1 MSKKAETELAHL
13 KMALSYLIGL
23 LEEGSLV
30 PRYHEATRREIGEV
44 LGHLMVKVAG
54 LPEGVPDNLVQ
65 ATAVRAIV
73 EAADRH
79 NLAER
84 EKRAED
90 LARHMRQAEAGASIR
105 GHILGAWEQVTGS
118 DMEYQ
123 ATCTRCGGF
132 VYVSHTNIYNLLLDS
147 CERL

>member
-1 MSKKAETELAHL
+1 MSKEAETELAHL
-13 KMALSYLIGL
+13 KMALNYLIGL

-30 PRYHEATRREIGEV
+30 PRYHEATRKEIGEV

-73 EAADRH
+73 EAAGRY

-84 EKRAED
+84 EMRAEN
-90 LARHMRQAEAGASIR
+90 LARHMREAEVGASIR
-105 GHILGAWEQVTGS
+105 GHSLGVWERVAGS

-123 ATCTRCGGF
+123 ATCTGCGGF

>member
-1 MSKKAETELAHL
+1 MSKNAETELAHL
-13 KMALSYLIGL
+13 KTALSYLIGL
-23 LEEGSLV
+23 LAEGSLV
-30 PRYHEATRREIGEV
+30 PRYDKETREEISEV

-54 LPEGVPDNLVQ
+54 LPPGIPENLVQ

-73 EAADRH
+73 EAADKH
-79 NLAER
+79 SLTEQEIR
-84 EKRAED
+84 EED
-90 LARHMRQAEAGASIR
+90 LSRHMREAEVAASIH
-105 GHILGAWEQVTGS
+105 GHILGPWEQVTGS

-123 ATCTRCGGF
+123 ATCRQCGGF